1 MNPKFNN
8 LNYLNNKI
16 IKLINSHNFLKIQ
29 NKLLSHINL
38 YKEYFLIK
46 IINKL
51 IKNKKI
57 NFYKRVAK
65 FTINIF
71 KLILE
76 NKQLNFLLCMVIQ
89 LLLNLLNE
97 IELNKLLFFGL
108 MILLLLKNKEI
119 WNHNILQYL
128 LKELFIF
135 VLINKIK
142 IVYIKFFYLLKHIV
156 YLIGIAN
163 PLFLMFLDPFTF
175 LKIIFHLKF
184 INYGKENRKT
194 LNLKNIEIFF
204 KKILFIQGRHLLIHL
219 LKLKKLFIRCKLF
232 KIYQNFLNKLTK
244 IINYKIFINN

>member
-1 MNPKFNN
+1 LNPKFNN

-119 WNHNILQYL
+119 
-128 LKELFIF
+128 
-135 VLINKIK
+135 
-142 IVYIKFFYLLKHIV
+142 
-156 YLIGIAN
+156 
-163 PLFLMFLDPFTF
+163 
-175 LKIIFHLKF
+175 
-184 INYGKENRKT
+184 
-194 LNLKNIEIFF
+194 
-204 KKILFIQGRHLLIHL
+204 
-219 LKLKKLFIRCKLF
+219 
-232 KIYQNFLNKLTK
+232 
-244 IINYKIFINN
+244 